1 MKVSF
6 FAWQDAAIS
15 IALVHSNAKAAL
27 GKSSELQ
34 SYNLEWQGQLNGS
47 KLVYTVEWKVLLYLC
62 DKVLQYRKYRNRL
75 YISCPRP
82 ILHLVNN

>member
-6 FAWQDAAIS
+6 FAWQDVAIS

-47 KLVYTVEWKVLLYLC
+47 RLVYIQWNGRFSFIYVTRCCSIENTEIDCVFHVQGQFYT
-62 DKVLQYRKYRNRL
+62 
-75 YISCPRP
+75 
-82 ILHLVNN
+82 